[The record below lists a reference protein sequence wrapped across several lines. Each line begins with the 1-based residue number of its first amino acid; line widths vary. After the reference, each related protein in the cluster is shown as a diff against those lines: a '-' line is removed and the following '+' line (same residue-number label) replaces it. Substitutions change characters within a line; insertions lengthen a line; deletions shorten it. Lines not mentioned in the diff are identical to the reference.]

1 MYIKH
6 VPLTVFSAILTL
18 KNMHYMCMLTSL
30 FYITITFLLY
40 RKFDERHKNIT
51 CKFSLT
57 KTTEVLYTLVTDKYS
72 DYFVAFSRKCY
83 GCK

>member
-30 FYITITFLLY
+30 FSITDNVSIIY
-40 RKFDERHKNIT
+40 KI
-51 CKFSLT
+51 
-57 KTTEVLYTLVTDKYS
+57 
-72 DYFVAFSRKCY
+72 
-83 GCK
+83 